1 MNITTIPLHKR
12 YEKILDLYPPQ
23 KGNKFLP
30 EWYKKNKFINHYES
44 HHNFY
49 KGKEIAGAKNCPAIQ
64 DIITTGFVIP
74 LWANFYFTT
83 LDNGEYVYEFT
94 ISNATGE
101 SIDIHVNNHGENQTH
116 GLDLEKTSDGMIL
129 KLMLPYWFQVPEG
142 YNLLFTDPFYHFR
155 KDIRCLSGVV
165 EGDKWGTIQV
175 VFEILKPEFH
185 IEAGTPLIHVI
196 PYRRETLNFTSRN
209 GEEEEYKAI
218 EKKMNILDLKRTNY
232 KSLFSE

>member
-1 MNITTIPLHKR
+1 
-12 YEKILDLYPPQ
+12 
-23 KGNKFLP
+23 
-30 EWYKKNKFINHYES
+30 
-44 HHNFY
+44 
-49 KGKEIAGAKNCPAIQ
+49 
-64 DIITTGFVIP
+64 
-74 LWANFYFTT
+74 
-83 LDNGEYVYEFT
+83 
-94 ISNATGE
+94 
-101 SIDIHVNNHGENQTH
+101 
-116 GLDLEKTSDGMIL
+116 MIL

-185 IEAGTPLIHVI
+185 IEQEHLIHVI
-196 PYRRETLNFTSRN
+196 PYQRETLNFTSRN

-218 EKKMNILDLKRTNY
+218 QKKMSILDLKRTNY